1 MGRDG
6 RIVLLL
12 AGNVM
17 TGRGIDQ
24 ILMQPGDPELNEP
37 LVRDARE
44 YVHLAEAA
52 NGPIALSAAADYIWG
67 DALAEMDGAGAD
79 LRIVNL
85 ETAITADGD
94 PWPAKGVRLRMNP
107 ANIDCLLAARID
119 ACAMANDHAL
129 DWDRAGL
136 NDTMQ
141 TLRASGV
148 QFAGAGADSN
158 EAWAPARLPL
168 PGRGQLMLFSFA
180 AKSSGVPSGWSSGTR
195 RAGIALLPDL
205 SVATA
210 GQLTEDIVSRRGPD
224 DRVVVSIHWG
234 DNWGLGVPQA
244 HRDFAHRL
252 IDSRAVDVVHGH
264 SSHHP
269 LPVEVYRSKLIIYGC
284 GDLINDCEGTA
295 EHGSLRGDVGCL
307 YIVTLRSGSGRLD
320 TLDIVPMQTRQ
331 FRLGTADAAAQEW
344 IGQVFASD
352 PSLGEQ
358 PVRHGAR
365 RWRLR
370 VPT

>member
-12 AGNVM
+12 AGDVM

-24 ILMQPGDPELNEP
+24 ILMHPGDPELNDP
-37 LVRDARE
+37 LVRDARG
-44 YVHLAEAA
+44 YVHLAESV
-52 NGPIALSAAADYIWG
+52 NGPIALGAAADYIWG

-85 ETAITADGD
+85 ETAITDDGV
-94 PWPAKGVRLRMNP
+94 PWPAKGVRLRMSP
-107 ANIDCLLAARID
+107 ANIDCLRAAHID
-119 ACAMANDHAL
+119 ACALANNHAL

-136 NDTMQ
+136 TDTMKA
-141 TLRASGV
+141 LRAAGV
-148 QFAGAGADSN
+148 QFAGAGVDSN

-210 GQLTEDIVSRRGPD
+210 GQLTDDIVSRRGPD

-234 DNWGLGVPQA
+234 DNWGLGVPLA

-269 LPVEVYRSKLIIYGC
+269 LPVEVYRGKLILYGC
-284 GDLINDCEGTA
+284 GDLINDHEGLA
-295 EHGSLRGDVGCL
+295 EHGSLRSDVGCL
-307 YIVTLRSGSGRLD
+307 YVVTLRSGSGRLD
-320 TLDIVPMQTRQ
+320 TLEVVPMQTRQ
-331 FRLGTADAAAQEW
+331 FRLGVADAAAQDW
-344 IGQVFASD
+344 IGQVFASGE
-352 PSLGEQ
+352 SLGEQ
-358 PVRHGAR
+358 PVRHGAQ

-370 VPT
+370 APT

>member
-1 MGRDG
+1 MGREG

-12 AGNVM
+12 AGDVM

-24 ILMQPGDPELNEP
+24 ILKHPADPALNEP

-44 YVHLAEAA
+44 YVRLAEAA
-52 NGPIALSAAADYIWG
+52 SGPIASGAEATYIWG
-67 DALAEMDGAGAD
+67 DALAEMDSAGAD

-85 ETAITADGD
+85 ETAVTADGD
-94 PWPAKGVRLRMNP
+94 PWPAKGVRYRMHP
-107 ANIDCLLAARID
+107 ANVDCLLAARID
-119 ACAMANDHAL
+119 ACTLANNHTL

-136 NDTMQ
+136 HDTLQ
-141 TLRASGV
+141 TLRAAGV
-148 QFAGAGADSN
+148 RFAGAGVDSA

-168 PGRGQLMLFSFA
+168 PGRGQLLLFSFA
-180 AKSSGVPSGWSSGTR
+180 AKSSGVPSGWSAGTR

-210 GQLTEDIVSRRGPD
+210 AQLTEDILSRRGPD

-244 HRDFAHRL
+244 HRDFARRL

-269 LPVEVYRSKLIIYGC
+269 LPVEVYRGKLILYGC
-284 GDLINDCEGTA
+284 GDLINDHEGIA
-295 EHGSLRGDVGCL
+295 PRDGLRSDVGCL
-307 YIVTLRSGSGRLD
+307 YIVTLRSINGRLD
-320 TLDIVPMQTRQ
+320 TLEVVPMQLRR
-331 FRLGTADAAAQEW
+331 FRLGIADAAAHEW
-344 IGQVFASD
+344 IGQVYASGQA
-352 PSLGEQ
+352 LGEQ
-358 PVRHGAR
+358 PVRHGVR

-370 VPT
+370 VPG

>member
-12 AGNVM
+12 AGDVM
-17 TGRGIDQ
+17 TGRGVDQ
-24 ILMQPGDPELNEP
+24 ILMHPSDPVLSEP
-37 LVRDARE
+37 LVSDARE
-44 YVHLAEAA
+44 YVRLAEAV
-52 NGPIALSAAADYIWG
+52 NGPIALGAAADYIWG

-85 ETAITADGD
+85 ETAITDDGV

-119 ACAMANDHAL
+119 ACALANNHAL

-136 NDTMQ
+136 NDTMKA
-141 TLRASGV
+141 LRAAGV
-148 QFAGAGADSN
+148 QFAGAGVDSN

-210 GQLTEDIVSRRGPD
+210 GQLTDDIVSRRGPD

-234 DNWGLGVPQA
+234 DNWGLGVPLA

-269 LPVEVYRSKLIIYGC
+269 LPVEVYRGKLILYGC
-284 GDLINDCEGTA
+284 GDLINDCEGLA

-307 YIVTLRSGSGRLD
+307 YVVTLRSGSGRLD
-320 TLDIVPMQTRQ
+320 MLDIAPLQMRR
-331 FRLGTADAAAQEW
+331 FRLATADAAAQEW
-344 IGQVFASD
+344 LGRVFASGE
-352 PSLGEQ
+352 SLGEQ
-358 PVRHGAR
+358 PVRHGASH
-365 RWRLR
+365 WRLR
-370 VPT
+370 VQT

>member
-1 MGRDG
+1 MGREG
-6 RIVLLL
+6 RVVLLL
-12 AGNVM
+12 AGDVM

-24 ILMQPGDPELNEP
+24 ILKHPADPALNEP

-44 YVHLAEAA
+44 YVRLAETV
-52 NGPIALSAAADYIWG
+52 NGPIASGAEPGYIWG
-67 DALAEMDGAGAD
+67 DALAEMDGTGAD

-85 ETAITADGD
+85 ETAITPDGD
-94 PWPAKGVRLRMNP
+94 PWPAKGVRYRMHP
-107 ANIDCLLAARID
+107 DNIECLSAAHID
-119 ACAMANDHAL
+119 ACALANNHAL

-136 NDTMQ
+136 HDTLQ
-141 TLRASGV
+141 ALRAAKV
-148 QFAGAGADSN
+148 AFAGAGVDSE

-168 PGRGQLMLFSFA
+168 PGRGQLLLFSFA
-180 AKSSGVPSGWSSGTR
+180 AKSSGVPSGWSAATR

-210 GQLTEDIVSRRGPD
+210 AQLAEDIVSRRGAD

-269 LPVEVYRSKLIIYGC
+269 LPVEVYRGKLILYGC
-284 GDLINDCEGTA
+284 GDLINDYEGIGP
-295 EHGSLRGDVGCL
+295 HGSLRSDVGCL
-307 YIVTLRSGSGRLD
+307 YVVTLRSVNGRLD
-320 TLDIVPMQTRQ
+320 TLDVVPLQMRR

-344 IGQVFASD
+344 LGQVFASGQA
-352 PSLGEQ
+352 LGEQ

-370 VPT
+370 VPS